1 MNTVKDID
9 CMVAILNRINMS
21 EVDRT
26 KLVQA
31 VHDIELISRKHDI
44 KAMDLIDILTGCRG
58 VLEIARDKS

>member
-44 KAMDLIDILTGCRG
+44 KAMDLIDILTGCMG
-58 VLEIARDKS
+58 VLEIARDK